1 MSYREVNLLNNN
13 MLDDLQQLYDEI
25 LLEYRV
31 SPHQLS
37 NMSLKQVYNECYEI
51 FKDLG
56 FTTASTFAI
65 WDYIYRNLPDKIKT
79 PEVQNAKKKHY
90 GKFLR
95 EFVVNLINAN
105 MVKINLKNL
114 KSKMLDRDL
123 IKQYLDRNEYGNR
136 RQGLLKKLSA
146 ESEREI
152 TRDY

>member
-1 MSYREVNLLNNN
+1 
-13 MLDDLQQLYDEI
+13 MLEDLQQLYEEI
-25 LLEYRV
+25 LLEYRS

-37 NMSLKQVYNECYEI
+37 DMSLKQAYNECYAI

-79 PEVQNAKKKHY
+79 PEVQQSKKKHY
-90 GKFLR
+90 GTNLR
-95 EFVVNLINAN
+95 PFIVNLINSN
-105 MVKINLKNL
+105 MTKINLKDL

-136 RQGLLKKLSA
+136 RTGLLKKLSG
-146 ESEREI
+146 ESERDI
-152 TRDY
+152 VRDY

>member
-1 MSYREVNLLNNN
+1 
-13 MLDDLQQLYDEI
+13 MLEDLQQLYEEI
-25 LLEYRV
+25 LLEYRI

-37 NMSLKQVYNECYEI
+37 DMSLKQVYNECYEI

-65 WDYIYRNLPDKIKT
+65 WDYIYRNLPKSIKT
-79 PEVQNAKKKHY
+79 LEVQQAKKKHF

-105 MVKINLKNL
+105 MTKINTNKLKAA
-114 KSKMLDRDL
+114 MLNRDM
-123 IKQYLDRNEYGNR
+123 IKQYLDRNDYGNR
-136 RQGLLKKLSA
+136 RQGLLKKLSD

-152 TRDY
+152 ERDY